1 MPPSDFA
8 MDAGDSLSSSNGSKF
23 SSSISDVSGSD
34 CVARHGK
41 YGNDPGWYS
50 PTAAGGGKCTLAT
63 LFGYNY
69 YSAGPCKDGY
79 AHCLSWSTFRGP
91 NIALKKIDLKIRPK
105 DYDSSDRFELGGD
118 LEDFL
123 DRSLTAEYETSY
135 E

>member
-50 PTAAGGGKCTLAT
+50 PTAGGGKCTLAS
-63 LFGYNY
+63 LFGWPLWED
-69 YSAGPCKDGY
+69 GPCGNVFD
-79 AHCLSWSTFRGP
+79 CMSWSTFRGP
-91 NIALKKIDLKIRPK
+91 KLNLKKLNLKIRPK
-105 DYDSSDRFELGGD
+105 VYDPSDRFELGGD
-118 LEDFL
+118 LVDFI
-123 DRSLTAEYETSY
+123 DRSLTAEYETIY